1 MFVLIGEV
9 VSWKS
14 FKQISVVRITMEVE
28 SVALKKAGFEAEWL
42 RSLKNISLF
51 TNFVA
56 FFCIHCVCQMAQV
69 TITRAMNIIYMRKVD
84 IHD

>member
-1 MFVLIGEV
+1 MPTSKYVFVLIGEV

-14 FKQISVVRITMEVE
+14 YKQTSIVRTTIEVE

-42 RSLKNISLF
+42 RSSLNNISLF

-56 FFCIHCVCQMAQV
+56 FICIHYVCQIAQV
-69 TITRAMNIIYMRKVD
+69 TITRAKNIFI
-84 IHD
+84 